1 MRCTMRSA
9 SGCASCRS
17 RQRTSP
23 AQSMLELYHSVN
35 SVCAQKVRVVLAE
48 KNLQYR
54 EHLMTL
60 RGDQFDPKYMQ
71 LNPNAVVP
79 TLVHDGRPV
88 IESSVILYY
97 LDEAFPEPPLMPREL
112 HERALVRQYNKLV
125 DEYVHNSCTI
135 LTFATAFRPWFAG
148 LSGEEIEQRLAKSPL
163 KKRTEYKRDVVLHG
177 LESKFARE
185 ALEHHEKLL
194 KLIDSSGGGWL
205 AGPVFSL
212 ADIAALPY
220 VLRLELLRLAPL
232 WNAHPGVAA
241 WYKRVLARP
250 SVKKEVLD
258 RMTPEDHA
266 PFKKLHE
273 QPDPWP
279 TISAMIS

>member
-1 MRCTMRSA
+1 MS
-9 SGCASCRS
+9 
-17 RQRTSP
+17 
-23 AQSMLELYHSVN
+23 LELYHSVN
-35 SVCAQKVRVVLAE
+35 SVCAQKVRVALAE
-48 KNLQYR
+48 KGLEYKS
-54 EHLMTL
+54 HLMTL
-60 RGDQFDPKYMQ
+60 RGDQFDPAYMK
-71 LNPNAVVP
+71 LNPNGVVP
-79 TLVHDGRPV
+79 TLVHDGRTV

-97 LDEAFPEPPLMPREL
+97 LDEAFPSPPLMPRDPL
-112 HERALVRQYNKLV
+112 ARAQVRMVNKLI

-148 LSGEEIEQRLAKSPL
+148 LTGEQIDQRLAKSPL

-185 ALEHHEKLL
+185 ALEHHAKLL
-194 KLIDSSGGGWL
+194 KLIDAAGGGWL
-205 AGPVFSL
+205 AGREFSL
-212 ADIAALPY
+212 ADIAAVPY
-220 VLRLELLRLAPL
+220 VLRLELLRMDRL
-232 WNAHPGVAA
+232 WDEHPGVAA

-250 SVKKEVLD
+250 SVKKEILE

-279 TISAMIS
+279 TVAALIS